1 MTNPAGRFFAPLR
14 HRRLALLFAG
24 QVTSNVGDAVYAVAL
39 PWYVLATHGGALL
52 LGVVLAAYGVPRTA
66 LLVVGGH
73 LADRWRPWTVMLAAD
88 TVRMAVVAGLAAMA
102 FAGPARAATLVP
114 IAVVLGAGEGLFL
127 PGALSIVPSLV
138 PGEILQSAN
147 ALTSSG
153 SQMATLA
160 GPILGGALVGAVSPG
175 GAFAVDA
182 ATFAASAATLLAIRR
197 TRAAPAAAAAPP
209 APGQPDAAP
218 APPAGIG
225 ALLRRSRVL
234 QVILLITIAA
244 NLGSGGFGEVA
255 LPALAHGPL
264 GAGATGYG
272 ALMAAMG
279 AGALVG
285 TLVAGTMGTPKRV
298 AVVASAAFMI
308 QSIFGAIVPYLGSVA
323 PAAASLALFGVCNG
337 FGNVLTIT
345 AFQRWAPPALLG
357 RIMGILM
364 TASFAAFPISVAAAG
379 VLVHRFGPAPFF
391 PLASAAVILAI
402 AAGLTQREW
411 REFGRNEAAAAAAT

>member
-1 MTNPAGRFFAPLR
+1 MNRFFAPLR

-88 TVRMAVVAGLAAMA
+88 TVRMAVVAGLAGMA

-127 PGALSIVPSLV
+127 PGSFSIVPSLV
-138 PGEILQSAN
+138 PGEALQSAN

-153 SQMATLA
+153 SQMAGLA
-160 GPILGGALVGAVSPG
+160 GPVLGGALVGAVSPG

-197 TRAAPAAAAAPP
+197 IRAAPPTPATPP
-209 APGQPDAAP
+209 TPGRPDAAP
-218 APPAGIG
+218 TPPEGIG
-225 ALLRRSRVL
+225 ILLRRSRAL
-234 QVILLITIAA
+234 QVILLITITA

-264 GAGATGYG
+264 AAGATGYG

-285 TLVAGTMGTPKRV
+285 TLVAGTIGTPKRV
-298 AVVASAAFMI
+298 AVVASGVFMI
-308 QSIFGAIVPYLGSVA
+308 QGIFGAIVPYLGGLA

-337 FGNVLTIT
+337 FANVLTIT

-357 RIMGILM
+357 RLMGVLM
-364 TASFAAFPISVAAAG
+364 TASLAAFPISVAAGG

-391 PLASAAVILAI
+391 PLTSAAVILAL

-411 REFGRNEAAAAAAT
+411 REFGRKEAAAAAAT